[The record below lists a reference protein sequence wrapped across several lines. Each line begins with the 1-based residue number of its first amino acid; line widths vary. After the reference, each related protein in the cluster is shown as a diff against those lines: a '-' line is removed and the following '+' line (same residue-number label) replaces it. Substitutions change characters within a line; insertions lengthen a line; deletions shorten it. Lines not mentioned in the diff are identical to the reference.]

1 MPQMEFADYVPQ
13 IVWLVVA
20 FATLYF
26 LMSQLALPRITDI
39 LETRQ
44 RRLDHDLELTEK
56 LRDEATAA
64 LAEYESAVAEARGKS
79 ELILAEARESIH
91 SETRQRLDDLNAR
104 FAGSV
109 PFLMGFAR
117 VLGGHAH
124 LMAAMADPEG
134 PRARLARF
142 YITRLLPQHAGHLA
156 HARAGAED
164 LYAVSPDDLAA

>member
-26 LMSQLALPRITDI
+26 LMAQLALPRITDI

-104 FAGSV
+104 LEGEIAESEARIRNIMTQA
-109 PFLMGFAR
+109 MGELAVAASDAAR
-117 VLGGHAH
+117 
-124 LMAAMADPEG
+124 AATERLIG
-134 PRARLARF
+134 FEVSEERARDAIDTVRK
-142 YITRLLPQHAGHLA
+142 
-156 HARAGAED
+156 
-164 LYAVSPDDLAA
+164 S

>member
-13 IVWLVVA
+13 IFWLVVA

-104 FAGSV
+104 LKGEIAESEARIRNIMTQA
-109 PFLMGFAR
+109 MGELAVAASDAAR
-117 VLGGHAH
+117 
-124 LMAAMADPEG
+124 AATERLIG
-134 PRARLARF
+134 FEVSEERARDAIDTVRK
-142 YITRLLPQHAGHLA
+142 
-156 HARAGAED
+156 
-164 LYAVSPDDLAA
+164 S

>member
-104 FAGSV
+104 LAGEIAESEARIRNIMTQA
-109 PFLMGFAR
+109 MGELAVAASDAAR
-117 VLGGHAH
+117 
-124 LMAAMADPEG
+124 AATERLIG
-134 PRARLARF
+134 FEVSEERARDAIDTVRK
-142 YITRLLPQHAGHLA
+142 
-156 HARAGAED
+156 
-164 LYAVSPDDLAA
+164 S

>member
-1 MPQMEFADYVPQ
+1 MEFADYVPQ

-104 FAGSV
+104 LAGEIAESEARIRNIMTQA
-109 PFLMGFAR
+109 MGELAVAASDAAR
-117 VLGGHAH
+117 
-124 LMAAMADPEG
+124 AATERLIG
-134 PRARLARF
+134 FEVSEERARDAIDTVRK
-142 YITRLLPQHAGHLA
+142 
-156 HARAGAED
+156 
-164 LYAVSPDDLAA
+164 S

>member
-1 MPQMEFADYVPQ
+1 
-13 IVWLVVA
+13 
-20 FATLYF
+20 
-26 LMSQLALPRITDI
+26 
-39 LETRQ
+39 
-44 RRLDHDLELTEK
+44 
-56 LRDEATAA
+56 
-64 LAEYESAVAEARGKS
+64 
-79 ELILAEARESIH
+79 
-91 SETRQRLDDLNAR
+91 
-104 FAGSV
+104 
-109 PFLMGFAR
+109 MGFAR

>member
-26 LMSQLALPRITDI
+26 LMSQLALQRITDI

-104 FAGSV
+104 LKGEIAESEARIRNIMTQA
-109 PFLMGFAR
+109 MGELAVAASDAAR
-117 VLGGHAH
+117 
-124 LMAAMADPEG
+124 AATERLIG
-134 PRARLARF
+134 FEVSEERARDAIDTVRK
-142 YITRLLPQHAGHLA
+142 
-156 HARAGAED
+156 
-164 LYAVSPDDLAA
+164 S

>member
-104 FAGSV
+104 LEGESAESEARIRNIMTQA
-109 PFLMGFAR
+109 MGELAVAASDAAR
-117 VLGGHAH
+117 
-124 LMAAMADPEG
+124 AATERLIG
-134 PRARLARF
+134 FEVSEERARDAIDTVRK
-142 YITRLLPQHAGHLA
+142 
-156 HARAGAED
+156 
-164 LYAVSPDDLAA
+164 S

>member
-13 IVWLVVA
+13 IVWLVIT

-26 LMSQLALPRITDI
+26 LMAKLALPRITDI

-104 FAGSV
+104 LEGEIAESEARIRNIMTQA
-109 PFLMGFAR
+109 MGELAVAASDAAR
-117 VLGGHAH
+117 
-124 LMAAMADPEG
+124 AATERLIG
-134 PRARLARF
+134 FEVSEERAR
-142 YITRLLPQHAGHLA
+142 
-156 HARAGAED
+156 D
-164 LYAVSPDDLAA
+164 AVDAVRES

>member
-104 FAGSV
+104 LEGEIAESEARIRNIMSQA
-109 PFLMGFAR
+109 MGELAVAASDAAR
-117 VLGGHAH
+117 
-124 LMAAMADPEG
+124 AATERLIG
-134 PRARLARF
+134 FEVSEERARDAIDTVRK
-142 YITRLLPQHAGHLA
+142 
-156 HARAGAED
+156 
-164 LYAVSPDDLAA
+164 S

>member
-13 IVWLVVA
+13 IFWLVVA

-104 FAGSV
+104 LEGEIAESEARIRNIMTQA
-109 PFLMGFAR
+109 MGELVVAASDAAR
-117 VLGGHAH
+117 
-124 LMAAMADPEG
+124 AATERLIG
-134 PRARLARF
+134 FEVSEERARDAIDTVRK
-142 YITRLLPQHAGHLA
+142 
-156 HARAGAED
+156 
-164 LYAVSPDDLAA
+164 S